1 MDSFYSSYNFC
12 LKKFL
17 LFSMTLFFW
26 YCKCNTDICTF
37 GKLLANLKIPSQ
49 PIVPFPQWLGGKLEC
64 LSFVDCPGRQTSIK
78 IWMKYQ
84 NNLTRLMVFQEPR
97 LEEMW
102 KFRDK
107 NLKQG
112 RDQAIWLRN
121 DNRPIR
127 FCGWEPICHLDL
139 FSCPVK
145 RNSTHLTLKYF
156 ASAIRN
162 FALRRPIF
170 PDFYN
175 HFMAFSLRD
184 FALGSLPFSR

>member
-1 MDSFYSSYNFC
+1 MDSFYPSYNFC
-12 LKKFL
+12 LKFFL
-17 LFSMTLFFW
+17 LFIMTLFYW
-26 YCKCNTDICTF
+26 YCNTDICTF

-64 LSFVDCPGRQTSIK
+64 LSFVDGPGRQIYK
-78 IWMKYQ
+78 FWMKYQ